1 MGSFTPTRRE
11 TLEDQKRY
19 LEGHL
24 AEVACL
30 DCLARVQVRKNS
42 EPHTSI
48 QWSSQAVGQ
57 CQEFARR
64 GSERPVAESCSRLK
78 ASIETAVRD
87 GVLEVG
93 ATVD

>member
-1 MGSFTPTRRE
+1 MGLSTPTLAE
-11 TLEDQKRY
+11 TLEDQHRY

-30 DCLARVQVRKNS
+30 DCLAKVKVRKNS
-42 EPHTSI
+42 EPHTAI
-48 QWSSQAVGQ
+48 QWTVEAVGH

-64 GSERPVAESCSRLK
+64 GPDRQVLESCSRLK
-78 ASIETAVRD
+78 ASIAAAVRD
-87 GVLEVG
+87 GALEIG